1 MSELMLSQDDLVKLL
16 DLLSKGA
23 SVAQL
28 TGVSKET
35 LEGLCGVAR
44 NLYVAGNYKDAQV
57 VFQALSIYD
66 ANDMRFWMGLGGC
79 RQALEEYERAAE
91 AYQMAAVASNLKN
104 PEPLLYAVRCLV
116 KLNRREDAIAGLQ
129 ALLTFGGDDK
139 DPAQAACLKQAEA
152 LLEMLKGAQK

>member
-1 MSELMLSQDDLVKLL
+1 MDAKTLKLTAEKNRKRLLEVIYNAGAGHTGGDLSCLNLLTVLYFHKLSL
-16 DLLSKGA
+16 DL
-23 SVAQL
+23 
-28 TGVSKET
+28 
-35 LEGLCGVAR
+35 
-44 NLYVAGNYKDAQV
+44 
-57 VFQALSIYD
+57 
-66 ANDMRFWMGLGGC
+66 
-79 RQALEEYERAAE
+79 
-91 AYQMAAVASNLKN
+91 SNLKN